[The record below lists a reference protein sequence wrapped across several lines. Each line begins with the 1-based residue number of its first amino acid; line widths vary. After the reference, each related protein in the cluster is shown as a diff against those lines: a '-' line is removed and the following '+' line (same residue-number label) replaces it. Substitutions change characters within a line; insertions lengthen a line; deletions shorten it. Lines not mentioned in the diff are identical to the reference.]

1 MAVVTRAYDE
11 AVRHA
16 SYRPLAKAMGLGG
29 DQSLRA
35 LQV

>member
-1 MAVVTRAYDE
+1 MAVVTRAYE

-16 SYRPLAKAMGLGG
+16 SYRLLAKAMGLGG